1 MADNEKNVVETKSQ
15 KPAKAKKP
23 SLGAKI
29 KKAWKEFKAEFKKIV
44 WSNRKNTFNNTV
56 LVIVSMVVVAIC
68 VGCSITH
75 SRPCFPYSADL
86 SEYERF

>member
-1 MADNEKNVVETKSQ
+1 MAENEKNVVETKETKSQ
-15 KPAKAKKP
+15 KPVKAKKP

-44 WSNRKNTFNNTV
+44 WSSKKNTFNSTV

-68 VGCSITH
+68 VGVLDYAFS
-75 SRPCFPYSADL
+75 SLLSAL
-86 SEYERF
+86 GGLI